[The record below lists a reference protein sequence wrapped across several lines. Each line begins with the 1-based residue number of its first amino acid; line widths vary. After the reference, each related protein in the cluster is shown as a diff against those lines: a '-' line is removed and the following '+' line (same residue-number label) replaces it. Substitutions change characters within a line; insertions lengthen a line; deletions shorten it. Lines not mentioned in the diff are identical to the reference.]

1 MTLGIPTPM
10 KTEHDHLHQRLVAL
24 TREPGPVGAA
34 AREVARALHPHFVKE
49 EAFALPPL
57 GLLTQIARSG
67 VTPAMAEV
75 LPLTQRL
82 EAEFEQMLREHGEI
96 VAVLEPL
103 AAAGRAE
110 RNAEAVAFAEALL
123 LHAQIEEQVLYPAA
137 LLVGERV
144 AAALG
149 K

>member
-1 MTLGIPTPM
+1 MTLEIPTPM
-10 KTEHDHLHQRLVAL
+10 KTEHDQLHQRLVAL
-24 TREPGPVGAA
+24 TRESDPVGAA
-34 AREVARALHPHFVKE
+34 AREVARVLHPHFVKE

-57 GLLTQIARSG
+57 GLLGEIARSG

-75 LPLTQRL
+75 LPLTRRL
-82 EAEFEQMLREHGEI
+82 GDEFEQMLREHGDI

-110 RNAEAVAFAEALL
+110 RNAEAVAFADALL
-123 LHAQIEEQVLYPAA
+123 LHAQMEEQVLYPAA
-137 LLVGERV
+137 LLVGDRV
-144 AAALG
+144 AAARG

>member
-1 MTLGIPTPM
+1 M
-10 KTEHDHLHQRLVAL
+10 KAEHDELHQRLVAL
-24 TREPGPVGAA
+24 TREPGSVGAA
-34 AREVARALHPHFVKE
+34 AREVARVLHPHFVKE

-57 GLLTQIARSG
+57 GLLTEIARNG
-67 VTPAMAEV
+67 VTPAMARV
-75 LPLTQRL
+75 LPLTQHL
-82 EAEFEQMLREHGEI
+82 SAEFGQMIGEHGDI

-103 AAAGRAE
+103 AAAGRTE

-123 LHAQIEEQVLYPAA
+123 QHAQIEEQVLYPAA